1 MMDSEQ
7 LTLPRPVTPAVLA
20 EVLEDRLSC
29 RRFSNQPLTSE
40 QLATLLHCGY
50 GIVGRAAMGGFEF
63 PQRPVPSAG
72 ACYPLQVFVLCRS
85 VDGIEPRVFYYEP
98 DSILRPV
105 NARPPDDVV
114 SRLFFDQEY
123 VGAAAAVIVL
133 AAEWD
138 KTMHRYFDR
147 GYRYVLFEVGHV
159 GQNIALCAAAL
170 GLGCLSTGGFE
181 DLELATLLGLSGQE
195 VAPLYALA
203 VGPKGGT
210 GAEET
215 RTPEHSR

>member
-1 MMDSEQ
+1 MTDSEQ
-7 LTLPRPVTPAVLA
+7 LTLPAPVTPAVLA
-20 EVLEDRLSC
+20 DALSDRVSC
-29 RRFSNQPLTSE
+29 RRFSEQALTSE
-40 QLATLLHCGY
+40 QLATILHCGY

-72 ACYPLQVFVLCRS
+72 ACYPLHVFVLCRS
-85 VDGIEPRVFYYEP
+85 VDGIEPGVFYYEP
-98 DSILRPV
+98 DSILRTV
-105 NARPPDDVV
+105 NVRPPDDVV
-114 SRLFFDQEY
+114 SQLFFNQEY

-159 GQNIALCAAAL
+159 GQNIALTAATL
-170 GLGCLSTGGFE
+170 GLGCLSTGGF
-181 DLELATLLGLSGQE
+181 DDSELATLLGLSGQE

-203 VGPKGGT
+203 VGPSAGT
-210 GAEET
+210 DPEEA
-215 RTPEHSR
+215 RTPVPAR